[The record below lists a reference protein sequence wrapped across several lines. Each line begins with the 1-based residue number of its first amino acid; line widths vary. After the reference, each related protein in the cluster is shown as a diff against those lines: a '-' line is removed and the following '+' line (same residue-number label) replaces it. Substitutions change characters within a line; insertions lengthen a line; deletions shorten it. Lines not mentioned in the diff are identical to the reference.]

1 MRVDAAAFEF
11 VETDALLIATARPRA
26 FTPISFEPPAR
37 FASSRYSSVRRLSMN
52 TTTRNPSPSPSP
64 LSRRIAACVQ
74 ACEGIPTDRLE
85 DGVIVR
91 LVAACVHVADER
103 VREVLEELSPR
114 RTALRAA
121 GGD

>member
-1 MRVDAAAFEF
+1 
-11 VETDALLIATARPRA
+11 
-26 FTPISFEPPAR
+26 
-37 FASSRYSSVRRLSMN
+37 MN
-52 TTTRNPSPSPSP
+52 TTTRNSS
-64 LSRRIAACVQ
+64 LSDLPRRAAACVR

-85 DGVIVR
+85 DDVIVR

-114 RTALRAA
+114 RAALEAA

>member
-1 MRVDAAAFEF
+1 
-11 VETDALLIATARPRA
+11 
-26 FTPISFEPPAR
+26 
-37 FASSRYSSVRRLSMN
+37 MN
-52 TTTRNPSPSPSP
+52 TTTQLSTRSDL

-103 VREVLEELSPR
+103 VREVLEELSPPR
-114 RTALRAA
+114 SVLRAA
-121 GGD
+121 AAD

>member
-1 MRVDAAAFEF
+1 MREAAAAFQSL
-11 VETDALLIATARPRA
+11 ETNLPVLASRRSRA
-26 FTPISFEPPAR
+26 FTPTSFEPPGR
-37 FASSRYSSVRRLSMN
+37 FASPGYLSLRRPPMN